1 MKKILISML
10 AIAGFAVAQAQ
21 VDNEVSTATLVHGD
35 QTTVYQG
42 VNAFIA
48 AYNAAADTL
57 DVITLS
63 PGSFYPPEKIQKSIT
78 IRGAG
83 FEGDSTKRI
92 TRTRV
97 GGDINITPGEG
108 KNINGITIE
117 GIRCRSLCVQGNDQ
131 TPADQQLH
139 NLNINKCYMEGRVQ
153 FLSLAHDVTLSRC
166 YVTNSIVGNHSN
178 YNDYVSIDNLQLF
191 NCIISSVDRFLN
203 NSTSFS
209 NIMVNHCII
218 NQAHNNGSYVG
229 LGAYVFYNC
238 IINGNVPSGGTVRGC
253 ILINQS
259 QLNDNVEGDG
269 NYFGKQIADVLADGS
284 SSLEYYV
291 NDVPHSLAVKDEFVG
306 IDNTPVGVFGGIM
319 PWNPIPSLPRITDFK
334 TTVSD
339 DNKTLHVSIKADVP
353 GNP

>member
-10 AIAGFAVAQAQ
+10 AIAGFVVAQAQ

-35 QTTVYQG
+35 QTTVFKG
-42 VNAFIA
+42 VNALIM

-63 PGSFYPPEKIQKSIT
+63 PGSFNPPENIQKSIT

-97 GGDINITPGEG
+97 GGRVQITPGEG
-108 KNINGITIE
+108 KNINGIRIE
-117 GIRCRSLCVQGNDQ
+117 GIRCQNLTLAGDQ
-131 TPADQQLH
+131 NTPAAQQAHDLV
-139 NLNINKCYMEGRVQ
+139 INKCYVEDRINL
-153 FLSLAHDVTLSRC
+153 LSVAHDVTISQS
-166 YVTNSIVGNHSN
+166 YVHGEVSGRHSDYTN
-178 YNDYVSIDNLQLF
+178 YVNVDNLQLF
-191 NCIISSVDRFLN
+191 NCNVGGLDRFLN
-203 NSTSFS
+203 NETTFS

-218 NQAHNNGSYVG
+218 RVMNCS
-229 LGAYVFYNC
+229 YNC
-238 IINGNVPSGGTVRGC
+238 SIGPWVYYNSIIRGNPPSGSTVRGC
-253 ILINQS
+253 VLINVNN
-259 QLNDNVEGDG
+259 LNNNVDG
-269 NYFGKQIADVLADGS
+269 EANYFGKQIADVLADGS
-284 SSLEYYV
+284 DKLDYFV

-319 PWNPIPSLPRITDFK
+319 PWNPIPSLPRIIDFK

-339 DNKTLHVSIKADVP
+339 DNKTLHVDIEADIP
-353 GNP
+353 SYP

>member
-259 QLNDNVEGDG
+259 KLNDNVEGDG

-319 PWNPIPSLPRITDFK
+319 PWMCPSRPMCPAILDFVHQHK
-334 TTVSD
+334 TSV
-339 DNKTLHVSIKADVP
+339 K
-353 GNP
+353 